1 MNKLSSTEAE
11 LEKNV
16 AYKKSVYVSLSNS
29 LIPKIDLLLLLLL
42 SIYFMLTRRKILQ
55 LKCLHNR
62 SYTKHS
68 MLIAINK
75 LKLI

>member
-29 LIPKIDLLLLLLL
+29 LIPKIDLLLLLL

>member
-16 AYKKSVYVSLSNS
+16 AYKKGVYVSLSNS
-29 LIPKIDLLLLLLL
+29 LIPKIDLLLLLL

>member
-16 AYKKSVYVSLSNS
+16 AYKKSVYVSLSSS
-29 LIPKIDLLLLLLL
+29 LIPKIDLLLLLL